1 VTETLTRYSRAVQ
14 LMLKPL
20 PALPSML
27 RERRLCRIQLRAITV
42 EIGQRYAREA
52 APGSDR

>member
-1 VTETLTRYSRAVQ
+1 MARACRGAEVTETLTRYSRAVQ

-27 RERRLCRIQLRAITV
+27 RERRLCRVQLRHLTQQIN
-42 EIGQRYAREA
+42 QRQK
-52 APGSDR
+52 

>member
-1 VTETLTRYSRAVQ
+1 VTDTLTRYSRAVQ

-27 RERRLCRIQLRAITV
+27 RERRMCRIQLRAITV

-52 APGSDR
+52 TSGNDR

>member
-42 EIGQRYAREA
+42 EINRRQER
-52 APGSDR
+52 S